1 MPGPVLY
8 VLIAAVALFLR
19 AHPSVPGSWHTGE
32 HPSDGTKVLGGLGPV
47 IHLGDVA
54 PGPHLVEELLAGQ
67 EPVHQEVE
75 CLVQPVQE
83 IDFFLCVM
91 SVIPHE
97 LPDDRVV
104 LLFHMGIVILVIG
117 TGTGEG
123 DPTGTTETDE
133 VAVHELASVVR
144 MERDDL
150 PRIPAEALSLI
161 HISEPTRPY

>member
-1 MPGPVLY
+1 M
-8 VLIAAVALFLR
+8 
-19 AHPSVPGSWHTGE
+19 
-32 HPSDGTKVLGGLGPV
+32 V

-54 PGPHLVEELLAGQ
+54 SGPHLVEELLAGQ

-104 LLFHMGIVILVIG
+104 LLFHMSIVILVVR
-117 TGTGEG
+117 TGPGEG
-123 DPTGTTETDE
+123 DPPGMAETDK
-133 VAVHELASVVR
+133 VAVHELASVVG
-144 MERDDL
+144 MEREDATWL
-150 PRIPAEALSLI
+150 QHSFPHSLALLHAAFFGSHPQPRPSFLMFYKL
-161 HISEPTRPY
+161 

>member
-1 MPGPVLY
+1 MP
-8 VLIAAVALFLR
+8 A
-19 AHPSVPGSWHTGE
+19 SWHTGE

-47 IHLGDVA
+47 IHLGDMT

-97 LPDDRVV
+97 LADDRVV
-104 LLFHMGIVILVIG
+104 LLFHM
-117 TGTGEG
+117 
-123 DPTGTTETDE
+123 
-133 VAVHELASVVR
+133 
-144 MERDDL
+144 
-150 PRIPAEALSLI
+150 
-161 HISEPTRPY
+161 

>member
-1 MPGPVLY
+1 M
-8 VLIAAVALFLR
+8 
-19 AHPSVPGSWHTGE
+19 
-32 HPSDGTKVLGGLGPV
+32 
-47 IHLGDVA
+47 
-54 PGPHLVEELLAGQ
+54 EELLAGK

-104 LLFHMGIVILVIG
+104 LLFHMSIVILVIE

-123 DPTGTTETDE
+123 DPTG
-133 VAVHELASVVR
+133 
-144 MERDDL
+144 M
-150 PRIPAEALSLI
+150 AEANEMSGRGPRSHCL
-161 HISEPTRPY
+161 HAGR